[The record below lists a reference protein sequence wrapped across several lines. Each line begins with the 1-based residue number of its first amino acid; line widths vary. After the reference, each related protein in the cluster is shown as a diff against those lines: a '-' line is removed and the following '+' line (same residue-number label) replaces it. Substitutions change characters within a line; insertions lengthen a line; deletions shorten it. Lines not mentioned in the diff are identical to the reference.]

1 MYYHIILN
9 KAFNGM
15 DNQELLTKYNADL
28 CLLKKEYNAVNKQIR
43 TRNTANENADDLIA
57 ANYYNQTSID
67 ELEVQIAELKL
78 SMNL

>member
-1 MYYHIILN
+1 
-9 KAFNGM
+9 M

-28 CLLKKEYNAVNKQIR
+28 SVLKKEHNAVNKQIR

-57 ANYYNQTSID
+57 TNYYNQTRID